1 MMRDAIWPA
10 WVSSPTSGLLYVLP
24 TVLWIVWWLFGVN
37 WKRLWPFLSRGARAP
52 LVLLVLVCTQA
63 WALVAPGPCDCL
75 VFVTIPNYWWQLGCV
90 TSLVL
95 IALLCGS
102 LQLYMGWTPP
112 EYPVNPAPAG
122 HHRHHHHKNGQSHSH
137 EDPPVPSHH

>member
-37 WKRLWPFLSRGARAP
+37 WKRLWPFLSRGAWAP

-63 WALVAPGPCDCL
+63 WR
-75 VFVTIPNYWWQLGCV
+75 WWCPAHA
-90 TSLVL
+90 
-95 IALLCGS
+95 IAWCSSPSPTTGGS
-102 LQLYMGWTPP
+102 LDALRPWC
-112 EYPVNPAPAG
+112 
-122 HHRHHHHKNGQSHSH
+122 
-137 EDPPVPSHH
+137 